1 MMSNYQTQKEMIDAT
16 KEMTNDPDF
25 FVYYVV
31 DYYATGEGRS
41 VFLFVERNYD
51 KKESFKEVVNWVGA
65 FYAKGIEELTEEQFF
80 IKYEDYIPNKIR
92 RVLLEKNVP
101 NMVFKQE
108 HNLNYEQGLRDYL
121 DISSQSNAPYT
132 YSELVFAVI
141 AKVISQGVLVN
152 LFRSN

>member
-1 MMSNYQTQKEMIDAT
+1 MMSNYQTQKEMISAT
-16 KEMTNDPDF
+16 KEMTNDTDF

-51 KKESFKEVVNWVGA
+51 KKESFKEVANWVGA
-65 FYAKGIEELTEEQFF
+65 FYAEGIEELTEEQFF

-101 NMVFKQE
+101 NMIFKQE
-108 HNLNYEQGLRDYL
+108 HNLNYE
-121 DISSQSNAPYT
+121 
-132 YSELVFAVI
+132 
-141 AKVISQGVLVN
+141 
-152 LFRSN
+152 